1 MAFGSVDPARPR
13 RTESSAGGHLPCGSG
28 ALPAPRADPSLLRQP
43 LGAGIV
49 RPAGSGLKRGRR
61 GGSEAGGY
69 PSPPPL
75 QIAAVAP
82 SPRLRLATRERAA
95 PSLPRR
101 TRPESLRRSVARGRR
116 HPGFRAAPAPPRQ
129 PGHPLARSRR
139 HRAAPGRPAPLG
151 RRGPGSPEPCPSA
164 GPTRCGSGSPGRAG
178 GAEGPR
184 GLRTHRPA
192 AGRRLPLGGTGPR
205 PRHRSS
211 TPFRRRSFAFLRQ
224 RRFGLSRAAFLAHGR
239 VNHLQDEGRATYG
252 WKDARERG
260 GELGGME
267 PKQTRGEKKTPP
279 HTSGGEGKAAPN
291 SCQQFWVCAVSLPY
305 GLISDGG
312 TEGFSSAASRET
324 YPRHQQICIQTSFF
338 FFSSSL

>member
-1 MAFGSVDPARPR
+1 MRLTSTLRTDARSAPKSCPEGSPGGSSASPPLRRRRGEEKRSLPPSRPRRRPAALATGPKERTPEGLGGYGRSVNLYGSGRPGGAGAMAFGSVDPARPR

-61 GGSEAGGY
+61 GGSEAGGD

-139 HRAAPGRPAPLG
+139 HRAAPGRPAPQAARPRQPGALPERWPDALWQREPGQGG
-151 RRGPGSPEPCPSA
+151 RRRGTAGPTDAPPGGGQAAPARRHGSSAPASLLHPLPPAFVRLPSSAPLRFVARRFLSARAREPSA
-164 GPTRCGSGSPGRAG
+164 G
-178 GAEGPR
+178 
-184 GLRTHRPA
+184 
-192 AGRRLPLGGTGPR
+192 
-205 PRHRSS
+205 
-211 TPFRRRSFAFLRQ
+211 
-224 RRFGLSRAAFLAHGR
+224 
-239 VNHLQDEGRATYG
+239 
-252 WKDARERG
+252 
-260 GELGGME
+260 
-267 PKQTRGEKKTPP
+267 
-279 HTSGGEGKAAPN
+279 
-291 SCQQFWVCAVSLPY
+291 
-305 GLISDGG
+305 
-312 TEGFSSAASRET
+312 
-324 YPRHQQICIQTSFF
+324 
-338 FFSSSL
+338 